1 MQILHLQTELKLSCG
16 VTRVIGQLMKNASAD
31 SAHFALCFGGNAV
44 EKFRSDRLPVT
55 ILPSRFG
62 KLSILSHTLFIRQF
76 CTENNITLLHAHHRY
91 FDIVGSIVSR
101 ITGIPIVT
109 SVHSKVNSF
118 RLFSYKAERFIT
130 VCDAMKKHLTRNFHI
145 SPARITV
152 INNFI
157 DENEYSRV
165 SAVSENL
172 KQSLGIPEQST
183 VLVFVGRLSKE
194 KGIDTLL
201 RAFKRL
207 QTEYFGLKLLI
218 IGDGEE
224 KGLVQEFVHSAEKN
238 IIYVNPVDDISP
250 YYQIA
255 DIIVLPSRIDPFPL
269 VMLEA
274 GLFERPLVTTEVDG
288 IAEFIKNGFTGIFTQ
303 PGNTE
308 SLAEGIAKLLDNA
321 AFRQEIAGRLHRKV
335 MSTSRKD
342 QLLPKYYALYAA
354 LSK

>member
-16 VTRVIGQLMKNASAD
+16 VTRVIGQLMKNASAG
-31 SAHFALCFGGNAV
+31 SAHFVLCFGGNAV
-44 EKFRSDRLPVT
+44 EKFRSERLPVT

-62 KLSILSHTLFIRQF
+62 KLSIVSHSRFIRQF
-76 CTENNITLLHAHHRY
+76 CIENNITLLHAHHRY
-91 FDIVGSIVSR
+91 FDIVGSIVSKV
-101 ITGIPIVT
+101 TGIPIVT
-109 SVHSKVNSF
+109 SVHSKVTSL
-118 RLFSYKAERFIT
+118 RLLSYKAGRFIT

-145 SPARITV
+145 SPALITV

-157 DENEYSRV
+157 DENEYTLV
-165 SAVSENL
+165 SAASENL
-172 KQSLGIPEQST
+172 KQKLGIPEQST
-183 VLVFVGRLSKE
+183 LLVFVGRLSKE

-201 RAFKRL
+201 RAFKKL

-224 KGLVQEFVHSAEKN
+224 KSLVHEFVQSAEKD
-238 IIYVNPVDDISP
+238 IIYVAPVNDISP

-255 DIIVLPSRIDPFPL
+255 DIIVLPSRLDPFPL
-269 VMLEA
+269 AMLEA

-288 IAEFIKNGFTGIFTQ
+288 IGEFIKDGFTGIFTR
-303 PGNTE
+303 PGDTD

-321 AFRQEIAGRLHRKV
+321 TFRQEIAGRLHRKV
-335 MSTSRKD
+335 MGTSRKD
-342 QLLPKYYALYAA
+342 QLLPKYYAIYAA